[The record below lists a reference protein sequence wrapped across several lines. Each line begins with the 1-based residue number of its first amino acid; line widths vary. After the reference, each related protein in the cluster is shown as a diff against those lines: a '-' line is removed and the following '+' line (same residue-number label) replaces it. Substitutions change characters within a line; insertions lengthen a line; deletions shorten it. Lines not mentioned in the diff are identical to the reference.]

1 MPSYNYFSGANVLIR
16 VGGQPILEVAG
27 ISYQESDSQM
37 PIYGYGSRYFD
48 AVAPGQKI
56 IRGNFVINFVRPD
69 YLAYAIARGRDIE
82 ATGVAGYNGKVD
94 TKELLNTSRVN
105 SHIKNKG
112 NTGVYETSEDTY
124 RAMEDEAAR
133 KAIQSLGQA
142 EWNKLSDEDKV
153 KAVQQEGGGETWIE
167 NRGNEIWDTLNA
179 EGKSKYLKL
188 EALANINSSNYKESV
203 GTINRLATELKN
215 NMPSTYSEQVY
226 GMDTNLLMNTK
237 VMKDITLNTAFNI
250 DIVMG
255 QKYVIKLLDCY
266 ITSRGSMIQIDE
278 STIVEE
284 YGFFARNM
292 KTLRLDIALE

>member
-1 MPSYNYFSGANVLIR
+1 MPSYDYFSGANVLIR

-82 ATGVAGYNGKVD
+82 ATGVSSYNGGTDV
-94 TKELLNTSRVN
+94 KELLDTSRAN
-105 SHIKNKG
+105 SYIENKG
-112 NTGVYETSEDTY
+112 NTGVYETSKDTY
-124 RAMEDEAAR
+124 KRMEDEAATR
-133 KAIQSLGQA
+133 AIQSFGQA
-142 EWNKLSDEDKV
+142 EWSKLTNEEKV
-153 KAVQQEGGGETWIE
+153 KISQNEGGETWIQG
-167 NRGNEIWDTLNA
+167 RGTDIWNA
-179 EGKSKYLKL
+179 LSAKEKSKYLKL
-188 EALANINSSNYKESV
+188 EALANINASNYAESV
-203 GTINRLATELKN
+203 GTINKLATELKN

-226 GMDTNLLMNTK
+226 GMDMNLLTNTK

>member
-94 TKELLNTSRVN
+94 TKELLNIKEELNTSRAN

-153 KAVQQEGGGETWIE
+153 KAVQQEGGGEAWIE
-167 NRGNEIWDTLNA
+167 NRGKEIWDTLNA

-188 EALANINSSNYKESV
+188 EANIRKPYSNLQTTSCNIDTIAVRAIEGNINLFKR
-203 GTINRLATELKN
+203 T
-215 NMPSTYSEQVY
+215 
-226 GMDTNLLMNTK
+226 
-237 VMKDITLNTAFNI
+237 
-250 DIVMG
+250 
-255 QKYVIKLLDCY
+255 
-266 ITSRGSMIQIDE
+266 
-278 STIVEE
+278 
-284 YGFFARNM
+284 
-292 KTLRLDIALE
+292 